1 MKREPGEYFLD
12 DAFLSHSTHDE
23 EFASELVCALEIRNK
38 MIWFAPHRIHLGDV
52 IHIKVEQGLAVS
64 RHLIILLSRRYL
76 DSEWCRMEWA
86 CCQFNDPANRKRKI
100 IPVLL
105 EPCDLPMRLHSLKNC
120 DLSEGMTPDRVE
132 EIARMI

>member
-1 MKREPGEYFLD
+1 
-12 DAFLSHSTHDE
+12 
-23 EFASELVCALEIRNK
+23 
-38 MIWFAPHRIHLGDV
+38 
-52 IHIKVEQGLAVS
+52 
-64 RHLIILLSRRYL
+64 
-76 DSEWCRMEWA
+76 MEWA

-120 DLSEGMTPDRVE
+120 DLSEGMIPDRVE